1 MLGGLYQ
8 GAREDALARE
18 ASEPLAHLSVRARA
32 ATPPRELS
40 QLIPRDTVHLIA
52 EIKRKSPSKGQLAKI
67 ADPAAL
73 AKSYEAGGA
82 SVISVLTEE
91 RRFGGSL
98 ADLTAVSDA
107 VRIPVLRKDFIEN
120 EYQVVEARAHGADMV
135 LLIMAGLED
144 STVSELLE
152 ITHSWGME
160 ALVETHS
167 EEEVLRA
174 VALEARI
181 IGVNARDLTTFEL
194 DASLF
199 GRVQHLIPEGVLK
212 VAESAVMNS
221 QDVTRYRNQGAH
233 AVLVGE
239 ALVTGADP
247 EATVREFV
255 RS

>member
-1 MLGGLYQ
+1 L
-8 GAREDALARE
+8 
-18 ASEPLAHLSVRARA
+18 V
-32 ATPPRELS
+32 
-40 QLIPRDTVHLIA
+40 PRDTVHLIA
-52 EIKRKSPSKGQLAKI
+52 EIKRKSPSKGELATI
-67 ADPAAL
+67 ADPVAL

-98 ADLTAVSDA
+98 GDLSAVTDA
-107 VRIPVLRKDFIEN
+107 VNIPVLRKDFIEN
-120 EYQVVEARAHGADMV
+120 EYQIVEARAHGADLV
-135 LLIMAGLED
+135 LLIMAGLDD
-144 STVSELLE
+144 STVAELLD

-167 EEEVLRA
+167 EEEILRA
-174 VALEARI
+174 VALQARI

-221 QDVTRYRNQGAH
+221 QDVTRYRKEGAH

-247 EATVREFV
+247 EATVKEFV

>member
-1 MLGGLYQ
+1 MLEGLYQ

-18 ASEPLAHLSVRARA
+18 AAEPLAQLTLRAQA
-32 ATPPRELS
+32 ARPPRQLS
-40 QLIPRDTVHLIA
+40 QLVPRSTLHLIA
-52 EIKRKSPSKGQLAKI
+52 EIKRRSPSKGDLAEI
-67 ADPAAL
+67 ADPVAL

-98 ADLTAVSDA
+98 ADLAAVSDA
-107 VRIPVLRKDFIEN
+107 VNIPVLRKDFIEN
-120 EYQVVEARAHGADMV
+120 EYQIVEARAHGADLI

-144 STVSELLE
+144 STVVELLK

-167 EEEVLRA
+167 EEEILRA
-174 VALEARI
+174 VALHARI

-194 DASLF
+194 DPSLF

-221 QDVTRYRNQGAH
+221 QDVTRYRKEGAH

-239 ALVTGADP
+239 ALVTGVDP
-247 EATVREFV
+247 ETTVKEFV

>member
-1 MLGGLYQ
+1 MLQGLYD
-8 GAREDALARE
+8 GAREDALLRE
-18 ASEPLAHLSVRARA
+18 AKEPLADLTVRAQA
-32 ATPPRELS
+32 ARPPRELAH
-40 QLIPRDTVHLIA
+40 LVPRDSVHVIA
-52 EIKRKSPSKGQLAKI
+52 EIKRRSPSKG
-67 ADPAAL
+67 AL
-73 AKSYEAGGA
+73 ADIPDPVALARAYEAGGA

-98 ADLTAVSDA
+98 ADLSAVAEAVS
-107 VRIPVLRKDFIEN
+107 IPVLRKDFIAR

-144 STVSELLE
+144 SAVADLLA

-167 EEEVLRA
+167 EEEIERA
-174 VALEARI
+174 VALDARI

-194 DASLF
+194 DPGLF
-199 GRVQHLIPEGVLK
+199 GRVRHLIPGGVLS

-221 QDVTRYRNQGAH
+221 QDVTRYRKEGAH

-247 EATVREFV
+247 ETTVREFV
-255 RS
+255 QA

>member
-1 MLGGLYQ
+1 MLEGLYQ

-18 ASEPLAHLSVRARA
+18 AVEPLAQLIRRAHA
-32 ATPPRELS
+32 ATPPRVLT
-40 QLIPRDTVHLIA
+40 QLVPRDTVHLIA
-52 EIKRKSPSKGQLAKI
+52 EIKRKSPSKGELATI
-67 ADPAAL
+67 ADPVAL

-98 ADLTAVSDA
+98 GDLSAVTDA
-107 VRIPVLRKDFIEN
+107 VNIPVLRKDFIEN
-120 EYQVVEARAHGADMV
+120 EYQIVEARAHGADLV
-135 LLIMAGLED
+135 LLIMAGLDD
-144 STVSELLE
+144 STVAELLD

-167 EEEVLRA
+167 EEEILRA
-174 VALEARI
+174 VALQARI

-221 QDVTRYRNQGAH
+221 QDVTRYRKEGAH

-247 EATVREFV
+247 EATVKEFV